1 MIDAPRPTTRRVLAV
16 GPGEG
21 LLTGQSAA
29 FLTFVRKSRH
39 TIRVVNTNDEG
50 MPFISR
56 AASSIRV
63 VIGSTWQILV
73 HRPECV
79 YISTSRSKLGAIKDI
94 AVIALARLM
103 GVPVVNHLHGITF
116 VAFRESLGAL
126 YGSIVDWAYGH
137 ISASIV
143 LHEDLIRQ
151 YVRYPNMKV
160 AVVNNFVD
168 AEIVNCRESKDNLV
182 VGPIN
187 ILFMSNMIPE
197 KGIFEL
203 IDAVKNLLTQRPG
216 ELRLKIAGRFL
227 SGAGLSSKDVE
238 AKLYRSI
245 ADSSDIEY
253 CGFAEPKTKKALL
266 EWAHVLALPSYMRE
280 EAIPLVVLEGMAAG
294 CYLIVSDFGV
304 LPQLAKEVIA
314 AVVPAKD
321 ISALQRSLA
330 TVLANRKLL
339 SDAISINAQVARKKY
354 SESQYIAGID
364 GIIHEFGGAAS
375 H

>member
-1 MIDAPRPTTRRVLAV
+1 
-16 GPGEG
+16 
-21 LLTGQSAA
+21 
-29 FLTFVRKSRH
+29 
-39 TIRVVNTNDEG
+39 
-50 MPFISR
+50 
-56 AASSIRV
+56 
-63 VIGSTWQILV
+63 
-73 HRPECV
+73 
-79 YISTSRSKLGAIKDI
+79 
-94 AVIALARLM
+94 
-103 GVPVVNHLHGITF
+103 
-116 VAFRESLGAL
+116 
-126 YGSIVDWAYGH
+126 
-137 ISASIV
+137 
-143 LHEDLIRQ
+143 
-151 YVRYPNMKV
+151 MKV